1 MSKLKQDIEDTL
13 IELIDYGYR
22 IEIDQISRNRMEI
35 MVNPNPPRKKDSPF
49 TIYIKTPTN
58 SLHSYPNKTEKRLD
72 LIEGYLHQCYDLMEM
87 DNYNISDVTLST
99 GYYSLKVKKL
109 DKSRGKVIE
118 SINFE
123 DWENLWDSIDFC
135 LFSSSD
141 DPELFTSIKLDFIKK
156 L

>member
-13 IELIDYGYR
+13 IELIDDGYK

-49 TIYIKTPTN
+49 SIYIKTPTS
-58 SLHSYPNKTEKRLD
+58 SLHSYSNKTEKRLD
-72 LIEGYLHQCYDLMEM
+72 LIEGYLQQCYDLMEM
-87 DNYNISDVTLST
+87 DNYKISDVTLT
-99 GYYSLKVKKL
+99 TDYYSLKVKKL
-109 DKSRGKVIE
+109 DKGRGKAIE

-135 LFSSSD
+135 LFGSSD